1 MSGFKGIEELKK
13 RFLLTIEALV
23 ATRLVEY
30 LGGLARIE
38 EKRKAVER
46 YAIIWR

>member
-13 RFLLTIEALV
+13 RFLLTIEAVV

-30 LGGLARIE
+30 LGGLAKIE
-38 EKRKAVER
+38 EK
-46 YAIIWR
+46 I

>member
-13 RFLLTIEALV
+13 RFLSTIDAVV

-30 LGGLARIE
+30 LGGLARID
-38 EKRKAVER
+38 EKVKAVER
-46 YAIIWR
+46 FAIIWR